1 MFSAIQSAWNK
12 IAPTKARVTHPSQP
26 HREGW
31 DVNSSPSP
39 TRLTRVLQA
48 VLRRGKNLV
57 IPTEAK
63 RSGGTPEFALRSQ
76 HLTRILQTLLLCVAM
91 ITMLGANDTNSR
103 YERVGHTMMCACSCG
118 QILLECNHV
127 GCPDS
132 ARMIDELH
140 TQVATGANDRTIMD
154 WFVAKYGA
162 IILASPIRGG
172 FDNVAWI
179 TPIALFLLAIVGT
192 AVLVRIWHT
201 RSLRTATATGSI
213 KIPGLNRTE
222 ADTLRDRIR
231 RETEY

>member
-1 MFSAIQSAWNK
+1 MS
-12 IAPTKARVTHPSQP
+12 
-26 HREGW
+26 
-31 DVNSSPSP
+31 NSPG
-39 TRLTRVLQA
+39 QEI
-48 VLRRGKNLV
+48 NLV
-57 IPTEAK
+57 IPTEAGAAPSPL
-63 RSGGTPEFALRSQ
+63 RSGGTPVFIPNRHQSSGAPSMTSFWSWVGRKPFTSPQSSPEP
-76 HLTRILQTLLLCVAM
+76 TRGNLWHHPIARTLQLLLILTAA
-91 ITMLGANDTNSR
+91 ITMLGANDTNTR
-103 YERVGHTMMCACSCG
+103 FERVGHNMMCACSCG